1 MSAQGSMPSDFP
13 RDAAAVHA
21 VAEALRHAV
30 NDADVDGIVA
40 CWAPDGIML
49 PPHHAAVRGRTAIS
63 EYFSRA
69 FAARRVTFTF
79 TDSSVEVFGAVAIE
93 RLHYTA
99 LATAPGGETSEDA
112 GKGLHIYT
120 RQADGTWQLAQDIWN
135 SDRHPGSPSPR

>member
-1 MSAQGSMPSDFP
+1 MPSDVP

-30 NDADVDGIVA
+30 NDADVDGIGA

-49 PPHHAAVRGRTAIS
+49 PPYHAAVHGRTAIC

-69 FAARRVTFTF
+69 FTTRRLTFTF
-79 TDSSVEVFGAVAIE
+79 TDSNVEVFGAVAIE

-99 LATAPGGETSEDA
+99 LATAPGGETSEDT
-112 GKGLHIYT
+112 GKGLHVYT
-120 RQADGTWQLAQDIWN
+120 RRADGTWQLAQDIWN
-135 SDRHPGSPSPR
+135 SDRHPNSASPR